1 MEKQSSTKQHTSGDY
16 KSSHAILSSEF
27 YPYYNLNVKL
37 FKENLISFQLITF
50 DWYYWLL
57 S

>member
-27 YPYYNLNVKL
+27 YPYYNLNVNL